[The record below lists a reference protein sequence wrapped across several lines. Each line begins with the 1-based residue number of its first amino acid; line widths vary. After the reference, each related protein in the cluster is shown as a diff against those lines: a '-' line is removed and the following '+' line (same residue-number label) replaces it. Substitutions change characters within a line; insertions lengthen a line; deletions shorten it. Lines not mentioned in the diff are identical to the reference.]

1 MVRSRIPIP
10 LTTVGV
16 GSVIGTFKDVKAG
29 WAGAGIEGA
38 LGGGWTAKL
47 EYLFGKTEN
56 TIATP
61 GLGTLVTETR
71 RYTDNIVHV
80 GLNYKWGG
88 GQRLLIADAS
98 SQRGRLL
105 PQAAP
110 LFCRRLEEFP
120 GLA

>member
-29 WAGAGIEGA
+29 WTAGAGIEGA

-47 EYLFGKTEN
+47 EYLFGKT
-56 TIATP
+56 
-61 GLGTLVTETR
+61 GLGTLVSETR

-88 GQRLLIADAS
+88 GSAY
-98 SQRGRLL
+98 
-105 PQAAP
+105 
-110 LFCRRLEEFP
+110 
-120 GLA
+120 